1 MTIEV
6 RIPELIRPSRGR
18 MAAALAAGL
27 FAMALAVP
35 AEAIV
40 PVASESEALAA
51 GEALADIGT
60 GMLLRGLPGS
70 RRQLPMLDLHVEID
84 VTGLMVHGTL
94 TQAFENPT
102 PETIEA
108 LYVFPL
114 PEKAAIHHMEIRIG
128 ERRIVSVI
136 QEKKEA
142 RQTYETA
149 HREGRKAALLE
160 QDRPNLFATAV
171 AGVNPGEEVHVRLEY
186 IEELDYDNGAFQLV
200 FPLTYTPRYGPPP
213 RPETDGGERIGPADT
228 SPAVEQPRARLTVR
242 LQAGLPLEEPVSDS
256 HEITWWWDNEVLVIE
271 PKSEVPVAADR
282 DFHLRFVPQVG
293 HEPEATLL
301 TEDREEGR
309 YALLMVLPSPEA
321 PEMTGL
327 ATETLFIV
335 DISGSMSGPSIRQ
348 ARAALAA
355 AVQRLHPDDA
365 FNILAFNDSVRAF
378 AGDYVPA
385 GDAERAQ
392 ARRWI
397 EGLAAGG
404 GTRIDLALDAGLEMV
419 ERDETWRVERIVFLT
434 DGAISTEDVVLD
446 RIRSRLGSA
455 RLHTLGIG
463 AAPNR
468 YLMRQMA
475 AAGQGLCDFISRVDQ
490 ADNRID
496 AFLSR
501 LSRPVMTDIVL
512 TWEGVAPLETFPER
526 LPDLHAGEPLTL
538 SAWFGTG
545 SGPGRLVLDGRI
557 GGSRIRRVLDVGE
570 GAGRPTGIATRWARA
585 KVGDL
590 MDSLHEGADP
600 DAVRQ
605 AVIDVSRR
613 FGIMTRF
620 TSLVAVE
627 EFPTA
632 NGDSRRVTVPSTVP
646 AAGQLPRGGT
656 REPLI
661 RLAMILCALA
671 AGVTGFASRAMSRVR
686 RREKK

>member
-1 MTIEV
+1 MTVTV
-6 RIPELIRPSRGR
+6 RIPELISPSRWR

-27 FAMALAVP
+27 FALTLAFP
-35 AEAIV
+35 AEAV
-40 PVASESEALAA
+40 VSAGGGAETLVE

-60 GMLLRGLPGS
+60 GMLLWGLPGS
-70 RRQLPMLDLHVEID
+70 RRQLPMLDLHVEIE

-102 PETIEA
+102 LETIEA
-108 LYVFPL
+108 LYAFPL
-114 PEKAAIHHMEIRIG
+114 PERAAIHHMEIRIG

-149 HREGRKAALLE
+149 RREGRKAALLE
-160 QDRPNLFATAV
+160 QDRPNLFSTAV

-186 IEELDYDNGAFQLV
+186 VEELDYDEGAFRLV
-200 FPLTYTPRYGPPP
+200 FPLTYTSRYGPPTMA
-213 RPETDGGERIGPADT
+213 ETDGGDWVSQAEGIPA
-228 SPAVEQPRARLTVR
+228 AEQPRVRLTVR
-242 LQAGLPLEEPVSDS
+242 LEAGLPLEEPLSDS
-256 HEITWWWDNEVLVIE
+256 HAITWWWDNEVMVIVPE
-271 PKSEVPVAADR
+271 SEAPVPADR

-335 DISGSMSGPSIRQ
+335 DVSGSMGGPSIRQ

-355 AVQRLHPDDA
+355 AVERLHPDDA

-378 AGDYVPA
+378 AIDYVPA
-385 GDAERAQ
+385 SDGERVQ

-404 GTRIDLALDAGLEMV
+404 GTRIDLALETGLGMV

-434 DGAISTEDVVLD
+434 DGAVSTEDVVLE
-446 RIRSRLGSA
+446 RIRSRLGPA

-475 AAGQGLCDFISRVDQ
+475 AAGRGLCDFISRVDQ
-490 ADNRID
+490 AENRID

-501 LSRPVMTDIVL
+501 LSRPVMTDIAL
-512 TWEGVAPLETFPER
+512 TWEGVAPLETFPGR
-526 LPDLHAGEPLTL
+526 LPDLHTGELLTL
-538 SAWFGTG
+538 SAWFGPG

-570 GAGRPTGIATRWARA
+570 GAGGPTGIATRWARA

-590 MDSLHEGADP
+590 MDSLHEGAEP

-632 NGDSRRVTVPSTVP
+632 NGENRRVTVPSTVP
-646 AAGQLPRGGT
+646 TAGQLPQGGT
-656 REPLI
+656 PEPLI

-686 RREKK
+686 CREKK